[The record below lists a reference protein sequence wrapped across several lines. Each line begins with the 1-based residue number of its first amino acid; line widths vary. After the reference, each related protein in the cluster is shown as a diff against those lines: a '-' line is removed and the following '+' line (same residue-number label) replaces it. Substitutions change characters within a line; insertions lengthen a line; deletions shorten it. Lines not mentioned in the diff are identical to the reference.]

1 MPVSIPSFWSSSGTQ
16 GKRGQD
22 FLLSLP
28 RLTHRREL
36 ARALA
41 GKTVKKQAERGEF
54 PARTG
59 SSSRALFLRLEIK
72 GERGE
77 NLVLCSLKAVA
88 PMKNRR
94 NSCPAIARAL
104 RRASAARGQDKKSF
118 FLALDCALCE
128 NSGQDFF
135 LSVTQTRLSRER
147 ISSFI
152 HEGVTNPLFFC
163 PFGAQTA
170 LKMAIFFFAR
180 PAATSREQFLVRC
193 FLRTEKIAQLRENA
207 RHGRRRG

>member
-1 MPVSIPSFWSSSGTQ
+1 MPARGCGVPASIPSFWSSSGTQ

-77 NLVLCSLKAVA
+77 NLVPCSLKAVA

-104 RRASAARGQDKKSF
+104 RRASAARVDAGRTKKVSFSPWTAPSAKTADKIFS
-118 FLALDCALCE
+118 LA
-128 NSGQDFF
+128 
-135 LSVTQTRLSRER
+135 
-147 ISSFI
+147 
-152 HEGVTNPLFFC
+152 
-163 PFGAQTA
+163 
-170 LKMAIFFFAR
+170 
-180 PAATSREQFLVRC
+180 
-193 FLRTEKIAQLRENA
+193 
-207 RHGRRRG
+207 